1 MIIIPIGI
9 DCGLASLLK
18 KYNLRNFSLPFDW
31 IVSYSGISKIITN
44 DFKNFL
50 YDVNTDKVNKTYD
63 LCFYHNTF
71 PEDYIKMN
79 RRINRLFNLL
89 NSSEEELVF
98 FRKGHAFHHHE
109 ECNKHKVNLANDI
122 DDAEELNKVLKN
134 KYPKLKY
141 KIIVALVC
149 DTCFDKNKIYNSDN
163 DNIYIYNIATPTYDD
178 DKFEKLFNDII
189 LKKFV

>member
-18 KYNLRNFSLPFDW
+18 KYDLRNFSLPFDW
-31 IVSYSGISKIITN
+31 LVSYGGVSKIISN
-44 DFKNFL
+44 NFKNFL
-50 YDVNTDKVNKTYD
+50 HDVNNDKINKTYD

-71 PEDYIKMN
+71 PEDYDKMS
-79 RRINRLFNLL
+79 RRINRLLQLL
-89 NSSEEELVF
+89 NNTEDELVF
-98 FRKGHAFHHHE
+98 FRKGHAFHHHDE
-109 ECNKHKVNLANDI
+109 TKRHGVCLANDI
-122 DDAEELNKVLKN
+122 NDAEELNKVLKT

-163 DNIYIYNIATPTYDD
+163 DNIYVYNIATPTFDD
-178 DKFEKLFNDII
+178 EKFEKLFNDII

>member
-31 IVSYSGISKIITN
+31 VISYRGISKIISN

-50 YDVNTDKVNKTYD
+50 EYVNSDKINKTYD

-71 PEDYIKMN
+71 PDDYDKMN
-79 RRINRLFNLL
+79 RRIDRLLNLL
-89 NSSEEELVF
+89 KNSEDEF
-98 FRKGHAFHHHE
+98 IFIRKGHAFHHHD
-109 ECNKHKVNLANDI
+109 ECKKHDLYLSNDI
-122 DDAEELNKVLKN
+122 NDAEELNNILKD

-141 KIIVALVC
+141 KIIVSLVC

-163 DNIYIYNIATPTYDD
+163 DNIYIYNIATPTFDD
-178 DKFEKLFNDII
+178 DKFEKLFDDVI